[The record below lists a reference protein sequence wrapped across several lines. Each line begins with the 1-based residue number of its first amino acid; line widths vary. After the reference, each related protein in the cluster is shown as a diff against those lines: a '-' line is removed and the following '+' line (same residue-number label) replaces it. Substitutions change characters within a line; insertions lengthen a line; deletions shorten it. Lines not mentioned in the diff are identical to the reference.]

1 MCFFR
6 FSTLLVVAFMLLSTT
21 ELFRASRNARFVFA
35 DSGGDTWRG
44 GSRPDEA
51 SGAISGGCGEVSDR
65 GVRSAESGPLRIDVS
80 AAELSADS
88 RIGWHGAGTGAA
100 RAETERSPETVSSV
114 KPRRPRVD
122 ASALLIDVAALASE
136 VEARGATGVS
146 VIAVAGALFP
156 SQARR
161 DGKADARSRGASFA
175 SELQDST
182 SARNYRRSRP
192 FAGLLCNS

>member
-44 GSRPDEA
+44 GPRPDDA

-80 AAELSADS
+80 TAEQLSDS

-122 ASALLIDVAALASE
+122 ASALLIDVAALTSE
-136 VEARGATGVS
+136 VDARGAGVS
-146 VIAVAGALFP
+146 VIAGRRRLISAEPRVMSAGGD
-156 SQARR
+156 R
-161 DGKADARSRGASFA
+161 
-175 SELQDST
+175 
-182 SARNYRRSRP
+182 
-192 FAGLLCNS
+192 

>member
-44 GSRPDEA
+44 GSRPDDA

-122 ASALLIDVAALASE
+122 ASALLIDVAALTSE
-136 VEARGATGVS
+136 VEASGATGASAIV
-146 VIAVAGALFP
+146 VAGALFP
-156 SQARR
+156 
-161 DGKADARSRGASFA
+161 RSRG
-175 SELQDST
+175 
-182 SARNYRRSRP
+182 
-192 FAGLLCNS
+192 

>member
-6 FSTLLVVAFMLLSTT
+6 FSTLLVVAAMLPSTT

-44 GSRPDEA
+44 GSRPVEA

-65 GVRSAESGPLRIDVS
+65 GVRSAESGPLRIEVS
-80 AAELSADS
+80 AAETLAELTSADS

-122 ASALLIDVAALASE
+122 ASALLIDVAALTSE
-136 VEARGATGVS
+136 VDARGATGVS

-156 SQARR
+156 
-161 DGKADARSRGASFA
+161 RSRG
-175 SELQDST
+175 
-182 SARNYRRSRP
+182 
-192 FAGLLCNS
+192 

>member
-6 FSTLLVVAFMLLSTT
+6 FSTLLVVAAMLPSTT

-65 GVRSAESGPLRIDVS
+65 GVRSAESGPLRIEVS
-80 AAELSADS
+80 MPLWLSDS

-122 ASALLIDVAALASE
+122 ASALLIDVAALTS
-136 VEARGATGVS
+136 S
-146 VIAVAGALFP
+146 VIAAAGALFP
-156 SQARR
+156 SQASDDR
-161 DGKADARSRGASFA
+161 KAAPRAP
-175 SELQDST
+175 ELELVREPRVGTSDST
-182 SARNYRRSRP
+182 SARNYRRRTP
-192 FAGLLCNS
+192 FAGPLRNS